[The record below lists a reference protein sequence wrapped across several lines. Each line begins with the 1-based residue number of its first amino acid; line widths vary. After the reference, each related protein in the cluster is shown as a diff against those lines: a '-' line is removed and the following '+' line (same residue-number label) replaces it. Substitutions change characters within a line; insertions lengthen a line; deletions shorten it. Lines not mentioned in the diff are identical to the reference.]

1 MSTTTLSISPFV
13 FTRIDRTIRSCPLVS
28 GNSREM
34 LATALTILGTQ
45 VPNGFDGED
54 KTWTDVQIPT
64 EAAQLVMR
72 GVVLMGFFASQV
84 SGKGIKD
91 EMADILLDTAF
102 ALNADFATEQIKVM
116 MALCD
121 QRNSTFDI
129 EKVLTHN
136 VNKGNY
142 ENN

>member
-34 LATALTILGTQ
+34 LATALTILGIQ
-45 VPNGFDGED
+45 VPNSFDGED

-64 EAAQLVMR
+64 EAAQIVMR
-72 GVVLMGFFASQV
+72 GIVLMGFFAGQV
-84 SGKGIKD
+84 SGKGVKD
-91 EMADILLDTAF
+91 EMADVLLDTAY
-102 ALNADFATEQIKVM
+102 ALNADFATQQIKVM

-121 QRNSTFDI
+121 ERGGTFDI

>member
-1 MSTTTLSISPFV
+1 
-13 FTRIDRTIRSCPLVS
+13 
-28 GNSREM
+28 M
-34 LATALTILGTQ
+34 LGTALTIVGIQ
-45 VPNGFDGED
+45 VPNSFDKED
-54 KTWTDVQIPT
+54 QTWTDIEVPT
-64 EAAQLVMR
+64 EAAQLFVR
-72 GVVLMGFFASQV
+72 GIILMGFLASQI

-91 EMADILLDTAF
+91 EMADVLLDTAF
-102 ALNADFATEQIKVM
+102 ALNADFAKGQIKVM

-121 QRNSTFDI
+121 ERGGTFDI